1 MKRGDV
7 GDARFTQKW
16 LESCDEAEQM
26 VIYKAS
32 YSSFIAM
39 KTLLPLLEAA
49 ALFGKLMFD
58 TGNFPIVLI
67 CIAWGVNAG
76 VYCFGSMRL
85 EKGNKK

>member
-1 MKRGDV
+1 MKRIQPLKRGC

-32 YSSFIAM
+32 YSSFIVM

-49 ALFGKLMFD
+49 ALL
-58 TGNFPIVLI
+58 V
-67 CIAWGVNAG
+67 
-76 VYCFGSMRL
+76 S
-85 EKGNKK
+85 